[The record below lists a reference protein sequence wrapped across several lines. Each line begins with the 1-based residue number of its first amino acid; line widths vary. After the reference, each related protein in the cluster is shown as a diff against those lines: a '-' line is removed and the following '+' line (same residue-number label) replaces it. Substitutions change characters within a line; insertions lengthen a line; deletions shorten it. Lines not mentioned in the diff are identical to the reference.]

1 MLRFVVDVDDDRGD
15 RISNS
20 KRVSRASLNAESV
33 IVAMSGCTTRPSE
46 VSKNDSLNPE
56 SETLVAL
63 VLAIGLRAIK

>member
-1 MLRFVVDVDDDRGD
+1 MLRFVDVDDDRGD